1 MLNYCLANRHVKMHC
16 SALAIMMLKS
26 FEETHFL
33 NNLSLTVLQFKK
45 AENLMLKSDKNK
57 EYLPIEGLNAF
68 NKATAELLHGAD
80 NPAIK
85 QHRVATVQGLSGSG
99 SLLLG
104 NHKNIFN
111 DAGVPWS

>member
-1 MLNYCLANRHVKMHC
+1 MCL
-16 SALAIMMLKS
+16 L
-26 FEETHFL
+26 E
-33 NNLSLTVLQFKK
+33 VLQ
-45 AENLMLKSDKNK
+45 
-57 EYLPIEGLNAF
+57 YLPIEGLNAF

-104 NHKNIFN
+104 AALIEQYFPGAKVLISNPTWDVHLFSFLCLT
-111 DAGVPWS
+111 WS

>member
-1 MLNYCLANRHVKMHC
+1 
-16 SALAIMMLKS
+16 
-26 FEETHFL
+26 
-33 NNLSLTVLQFKK
+33 
-45 AENLMLKSDKNK
+45 
-57 EYLPIEGLNAF
+57 YLPIEGLNAF

-104 NHKNIFN
+104 AALIEQYFPGAKVLISNPTWDVITRIFSTMLEYHGPST
-111 DAGVPWS
+111 DFMAPKQLGWILRA